1 MIINWICSLTSTG
14 LTQALYRRGTWQFV
28 DPSGAGSPAVRRF
41 AALLTAALLAG
52 CTSVPQREPVTVQA
66 PPASSPA
73 AEPAPKR
80 PPRIGLALGGGAA
93 KGFAH
98 VGVIAVLEQAGI
110 EPSLVVGTS
119 AGSLVAAFYASG
131 MNATQL
137 QATAMRMEEVT
148 LADWMVP
155 LINRGLFRGEA
166 LARFVNDAVASRP
179 IEDMRLPLGVVAADL
194 ANGQPVLFRRGNTG
208 TAVRASSA
216 VPAIFQPVRIG
227 GRDYVD
233 GGLVAPVP
241 VQFARQMG
249 AEFVIAVDISQ
260 PPEGQPASDTLQIL
274 MQTFNIMGQAINLH
288 ELKQADV
295 LVRPSLVGLR
305 SADFSA
311 RQRAI
316 DAGKAAMQAALPE
329 LRVKLEAA
337 AR

>member
-1 MIINWICSLTSTG
+1 
-14 LTQALYRRGTWQFV
+14 
-28 DPSGAGSPAVRRF
+28 
-41 AALLTAALLAG
+41 
-52 CTSVPQREPVTVQA
+52 
-66 PPASSPA
+66 
-73 AEPAPKR
+73 
-80 PPRIGLALGGGAA
+80 
-93 KGFAH
+93 
-98 VGVIAVLEQAGI
+98 
-110 EPSLVVGTS
+110 
-119 AGSLVAAFYASG
+119 
-131 MNATQL
+131 
-137 QATAMRMEEVT
+137 
-148 LADWMVP
+148 
-155 LINRGLFRGEA
+155 
-166 LARFVNDAVASRP
+166 
-179 IEDMRLPLGVVAADL
+179 MRLPLGVVAADL
-194 ANGQPVLFRRGNTG
+194 ANGQPILFRRGNTG

-260 PPEGQPASDTLQIL
+260 APEGQPAGDTLQIL
-274 MQTFNIMGQAINLH
+274 MQTFNIMGQAINQH

-329 LRVKLEAA
+329 LRAKLEAA

>member
-1 MIINWICSLTSTG
+1 MQTRIIINWTVL
-14 LTQALYRRGTWQFV
+14 LRRV
-28 DPSGAGSPAVRRF
+28 AGAMVLAAVVV
-41 AALLTAALLAG
+41 G
-52 CTSVPQREPVTVQA
+52 CTSAPKVETAPVQA
-66 PPASSPA
+66 PSAQPA
-73 AEPAPKR
+73 AQPAPKR

-131 MNATQL
+131 MNAAQL

-179 IEDMRLPLGVVAADL
+179 IEDMRLTLGVVAADL
-194 ANGQPVLFRRGNTG
+194 ANGQPILFRRGNTG
-208 TAVRASSA
+208 AAVRASSA

-260 PPEGQPASDTLQIL
+260 PPEGQPAGDTLQIL
-274 MQTFNIMGQAINLH
+274 MQTFNIMGQAINQH
-288 ELKQADV
+288 ELKQADL

-316 DAGKAAMQAALPE
+316 DAGKAAMLAALPE
-329 LRVKLEAA
+329 LRAKLEAA

>member
-1 MIINWICSLTSTG
+1 MQTRIIINWITPLMPKTVHKDG
-14 LTQALYRRGTWQFV
+14 APGALGWARWRL
-28 DPSGAGSPAVRRF
+28 GALVA
-41 AALLTAALLAG
+41 AALLAG
-52 CTSVPQREPVTVQA
+52 CTSTPKVEQA
-66 PPASSPA
+66 PVQVASSLPA

-80 PPRIGLALGGGAA
+80 APRIGLALGGGAA

-131 MNATQL
+131 MSAAQL

-227 GRDYVD
+227 GRDFVD

-260 PPEGQPASDTLQIL
+260 APEGQPAGDTLQIL
-274 MQTFNIMGQAINLH
+274 MQTFNIMGQAINQH

-295 LVRPSLVGLR
+295 LIRPSLVGLR

-316 DAGKAAMQAALPE
+316 DAGKAAMLAALPE
-329 LRVKLEAA
+329 LRAKLEAA
-337 AR
+337 GR